1 MVKGIGVMQAID
13 IAVNAP
19 TVRLDD
25 PVTRAVKVL
34 AVGRLPGLIVVDR
47 SSRPHTVLPGSQV
60 LRMIVSP
67 SYQRDPA
74 LTRTIDE
81 AHADLFWQELGSR
94 TVRDCLPPKPAKQVA
109 VTADA
114 TLLEVAGLM
123 ARMHSPLV
131 AVVAADGKLIGCI
144 TLNSL
149 LGHLD
154 LPAAADQ

>member
-1 MVKGIGVMQAID
+1 MQAAD
-13 IAVNAP
+13 IAVEAP

-34 AVGRLPGLIVVDR
+34 ADRRLPGLIVVDAE
-47 SSRPHTVLPGSQV
+47 SRPKMVLPGSQV
-60 LRMIVSP
+60 LRMIIAH
-67 SYQRDPA
+67 SYQRDPV

-94 TVRDCLPPKPAKQVA
+94 TVADCLPPQPSKQVA
-109 VTADA
+109 VSADA

-131 AVVAADGKLIGCI
+131 AVVAGDGRLAGCI

-149 LGHLD
+149 LVHLD
-154 LPAAADQ
+154 LPDTDG

>member
-1 MVKGIGVMQAID
+1 MQASD
-13 IAVNAP
+13 IVVEAP
-19 TVRLDD
+19 TVALDD

-34 AVGRLPGLIVVDR
+34 ADRQLPGLIVVDEA
-47 SSRPHTVLPGSQV
+47 SRPRVVLPGSQV
-60 LRMIVSP
+60 LRMIIAH

-81 AHADLFWQELGSR
+81 AHADLFWQELSNR
-94 TVRDCLPPKPAKQVA
+94 TVADCLPPQPAKQVA
-109 VTADA
+109 VQADA

-131 AVVAADGKLIGCI
+131 AVVDTDGRLLGGI

-149 LGHLD
+149 LVHLD
-154 LPAAADQ
+154 LPDSDG

>member
-1 MVKGIGVMQAID
+1 MQASD
-13 IAVNAP
+13 IAVESP

-34 AVGRLPGLIVVDR
+34 ADRRLPGLIVVDDAA
-47 SSRPHTVLPGSQV
+47 RPRAVLPGSQV
-60 LRMIVSP
+60 LRMIIAT

-81 AHADLFWQELGSR
+81 AHADLFWQELSNR
-94 TVRDCLPPKPAKQVA
+94 TVSDCLPPPTKRVA
-109 VTADA
+109 VYADA

-131 AVVAADGKLIGCI
+131 AVVAADGRLVGCI
-144 TLNSL
+144 TLTAL
-149 LGHLD
+149 LTHLD
-154 LPAAADQ
+154 LPDAEG